1 MGHTVTHTLLNDKC
15 HITNE
20 GSTFHIQRST
30 MTTRK
35 TLPTA
40 AAAATTTTV
49 TTVDTTTTT
58 DGHNDSDDNRWTQV
72 GDDKGGMRARDLRV
86 LSHRQG
92 MSFLYDVL

>member
-1 MGHTVTHTLLNDKC
+1 
-15 HITNE
+15 
-20 GSTFHIQRST
+20 

-58 DGHNDSDDNRWTQV
+58 DGHNDSDDNRWTRVAQQ
-72 GDDKGGMRARDLRV
+72 GRQRRDEARDLRV
-86 LSHRQG
+86 LSHR
-92 MSFLYDVL
+92 